1 MRTNRPL
8 FRILA
13 LLFAFVLIGAA
24 CGRDD
29 EDSADA
35 PAATDD
41 GDDGGDDTSDT
52 TAAEGTDEDD
62 SGGELATAPGFDGS
76 TIKVGIVTP
85 QTGGVEVIG
94 NPLTT
99 GNQVYFDYVNDELG
113 GIAGQYQIETV
124 VVDSQYDATVG
135 LQQYNAIKDDV
146 VMFAQILG
154 TPVVNTVLE
163 QLRQDNIVAAPA
175 SLDSFWV
182 REQNLLP
189 IGGPYQVQAINAM
202 DWWINEGGGSTDA
215 TVCTMIQDDP
225 YGEAGQEG
233 VEFAAE
239 QLGFEVA
246 ATARFGATDTDFT
259 AQVGQLSEANCE
271 VVFLVSTP
279 TGTGG
284 ILGVAAAQN
293 FTPQWIGQSPTW
305 IGLLAASPLA
315 EYLQANF
322 KVVAEGTEWGDESV
336 PGMADMIARQEQYA
350 PDQGPDYYFAFGYNQ
365 AQAVVQVLEAAV
377 ENGDLSREGII
388 EAMNSLDTLTFDG
401 LSGDYE
407 WGAPEDRNPPRASTI
422 FEVDPEKPFG
432 LGVVARDY
440 ESEAADA
447 FEFEG

>member
-1 MRTNRPL
+1 MRTNRRL
-8 FRILA
+8 FRLLA
-13 LLFAFVLIGAA
+13 LIFALALVAAA

-29 EDSADA
+29 EDNADA

-41 GDDGGDDTSDT
+41 TGDSGGTTDDGG
-52 TAAEGTDEDD
+52 ED
-62 SGGELATAPGFDGS
+62 GAELATAPGFDGT

-99 GNQVYFDYVNDELG
+99 GNQVFFDYVNEELG
-113 GIAGQYQIETV
+113 GIAGQYQIETE

-154 TPVVNTVLE
+154 TPVVNTILE
-163 QLRQDNIVAAPA
+163 QLKEDNIVAAPA

-215 TVCTMIQDDP
+215 TVCTLIQDDP

-233 VEFAAE
+233 VEFAAGE
-239 QLGFEVA
+239 LGFEVA
-246 ATARFGATDTDFT
+246 TTARFAAGDADFT
-259 AQVGQLSEANCE
+259 AQVGQLSETGCD

-279 TGTGG
+279 TATGG

-350 PDQGPDYYFAFGYNQ
+350 PDQEPDYYFAFGYNQ

-377 ENGDLSREGII
+377 ANGDLSREGIV
-388 EAMNSLDTLTFDG
+388 EAMNSIDTLTFDG
-401 LSGDYE
+401 LSGDYA
-407 WGAPEDRNPPRASTI
+407 WGPPEERDPPRASTI

-447 FEFEG
+447 FQFEG